1 MENKTK
7 KSSRAVSLILNKKL
21 SFMKKLSVVLLA
33 VLVSMAT
40 MAAPVDAQRARQV
53 ALTAAKLYSWELS
66 QQNKARMNPNAECL
80 LKDVTAEVG
89 ISHIYVFNY
98 AIADGNREGFVVVS
112 GDDAAAPVLAF
123 SDEGALEMNP
133 AVRFHLEQYSHQI
146 ASAQEAGTCA
156 SKVLQHKWEQLASGK
171 AINEAVQRF
180 EAKGDLYNDN
190 INRLLGGMVW
200 GQSDPYN
207 RRCPGG
213 SVTGCVATAFGM
225 IMNYWDYPVHGFGQH
240 SYNGADNPAAYGN
253 WQWGEQSADFEHT
266 YYDWKHMDN
275 YAVIN
280 SSDSVVNAI
289 STLLY
294 HLGVSLDM
302 NYGLDGSGCW
312 SLPEYAT
319 YDTSLH
325 LSATV
330 GADTRI
336 PRHFGY
342 KFSYAGMRDSV
353 HSDSLW
359 LQMLYNS
366 LADSMPIYYAGW
378 AKDDSDDGHSGT
390 SGHGYILDGY
400 FSDAIDSNLFH
411 INWGWNGSANGF
423 FKLDAMRPNNSD
435 FTQWHG
441 AIIGLEPDTSYH
453 GYDPSGIRT
462 LESATAIV
470 YSEAGRIV
478 VKGCENSVVAIYDL
492 MGRIVAHRDS
502 RQGAEWST
510 AVNRGIYVVR
520 VGNQMGQKVV
530 VM

>member
-1 MENKTK
+1 
-7 KSSRAVSLILNKKL
+7 
-21 SFMKKLSVVLLA
+21 MKKLSVVLLA

-225 IMNYWDYPVHGFGQH
+225 IMNYWDYPEHGFGQH
-240 SYNGADNPAAYGN
+240 SYNGEDNPAAYPGWN
-253 WQWGEQSADFEHT
+253 YGELTADFEHT
-266 YYDWKHMDN
+266 YYDWANMED
-275 YAVIN
+275 YAYIN
-280 SSDSVVNAI
+280 SPEEVKTAI
-289 STLLY
+289 GTLMF
-294 HLGVSLDM
+294 HIGVALDM
-302 NYGLDGSGCW
+302 RYGENASGCW
-312 SLPEYAT
+312 SLPEYAI

-325 LSATV
+325 LDPKISAPY
-330 GADTRI
+330 RI
-336 PRHFGY
+336 PKHFGY
-342 KFSYAGMRDSV
+342 KFSYAGMRDSIG
-353 HSDSLW
+353 SDTLW
-359 LQMLYNS
+359 MQMLYQS

-378 AKDDSDDGHSGT
+378 ERDSSDDGHSGT

-400 FSDAIDSNLFH
+400 FSDEVDSNLFH
-411 INWGWNGSANGF
+411 INWGWDGNNNGL
-423 FKLDAMRPNNSD
+423 FKLDAMTPSGYD

-441 AIIGLEPDTSYH
+441 AVIGLEPDTSYH
-453 GYDPSGIRT
+453 GYDPAAIPMPSMAMPKVFSRNGHIVADGIDGQ
-462 LESATAIV
+462 ATAV
-470 YSEAGRIV
+470 F
-478 VKGCENSVVAIYDL
+478 DM
-492 MGRIVAHRDS
+492 MGRCVATRPAH
-502 RQGAEWST
+502 QGNTWSLH
-510 AVNRGIYVVR
+510 VRPGIYVVR
-520 VGNQMGQKVV
+520 IGQLPAQKVIV
-530 VM
+530 INN